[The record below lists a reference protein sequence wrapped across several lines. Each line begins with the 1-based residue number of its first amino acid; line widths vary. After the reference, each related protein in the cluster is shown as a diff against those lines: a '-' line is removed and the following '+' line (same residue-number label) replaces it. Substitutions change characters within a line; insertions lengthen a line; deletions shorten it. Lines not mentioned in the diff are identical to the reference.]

1 MKLTFAHWRIIPN
14 ASSEEVMAVLVR
26 DRVWN
31 SFFRVYQRLGF
42 QNIHQYVTGYAQLL

>member
-1 MKLTFAHWRIIPN
+1 MKLTFAHWRIIPD
-14 ASSEEVMAVLVR
+14 ASNEEVTAVLAK

-42 QNIHQYVTGYAQLL
+42 QAIYQYVTGYAQLL